1 MADFLG
7 RLAARSLG
15 KFPVAQPV
23 VPPMFSPA
31 GGIEQPQA
39 ALDAGIR
46 ISQAAVQSRDS
57 SEPAQAAEAEPVV
70 REKNPSAPPAPV
82 QPAPPP
88 EIPQRQSRHF
98 AAQAESPMHEPFS
111 SMATEPMENIRPEQ
125 DAAAPDFL
133 SVIPGH
139 QRAMP
144 DAWPVALDSRQE
156 SATATGAS
164 LAFPIAA
171 QPPASA
177 ASASAKAPTIR
188 VTIGRVEVR
197 AEFPASTTRPAARPA
212 QPAALSLEEYARQ
225 RREGKR

>member
-31 GGIEQPQA
+31 GSIEQPQA
-39 ALDAGIR
+39 ALDAGSR

-70 REKNPSAPPAPV
+70 REKSPSATAVRV
-82 QPAPPP
+82 QPDPAP
-88 EIPQRQSRHF
+88 EIPQRQPLQSAMHL
-98 AAQAESPMHEPFS
+98 ESPTYGPFS
-111 SMATEPMENIRPEQ
+111 SLATEPVESIRIEQ
-125 DAAAPDFL
+125 GVSASDSL

-139 QRAMP
+139 QRVMP
-144 DAWPVALDSRQE
+144 DAWPVTLDLRQGYAATAGASPAFP
-156 SATATGAS
+156 SATR
-164 LAFPIAA
+164 
-171 QPPASA
+171 PPASA
-177 ASASAKAPTIR
+177 ASAAASTPTVR

-197 AEFPASTTRPAARPA
+197 AEFPASTTRPVARPS
-212 QPAALSLEEYARQ
+212 QPATLSLEEYARQ